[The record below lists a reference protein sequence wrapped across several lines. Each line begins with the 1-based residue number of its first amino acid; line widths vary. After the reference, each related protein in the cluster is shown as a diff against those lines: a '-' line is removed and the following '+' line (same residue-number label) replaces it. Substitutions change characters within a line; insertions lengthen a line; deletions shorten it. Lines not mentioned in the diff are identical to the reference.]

1 MQIRHDAFLLL
12 IDDLHVFGFTDQH
25 AQQTVSC
32 PTVRDGLKAVLS
44 RQRQR
49 RGKAAMSLTEV
60 RQGRE
65 LEAEARQT
73 KFEARP
79 RRGDS

>member
-1 MQIRHDAFLLL
+1 MHY
-12 IDDLHVFGFTDQH
+12 
-25 AQQTVSC
+25 C
-32 PTVRDGLKAVLS
+32 RDGLKAVLS
-44 RQRQR
+44 RHRQR
-49 RGKAAMSLTEV
+49 RGKAAMSLTEA

-79 RRGDS
+79 RQGDP